1 MNKIPAF
8 FEGAIMVITY
18 AGLSKNIP
26 SEALKVKEILP
37 LYLDFTED

>member
-8 FEGAIMVITY
+8 FRGAIVAITY

-26 SEALKVKEILP
+26 PEAPKVKEILP
-37 LYLDFTED
+37 LYLDFTGD